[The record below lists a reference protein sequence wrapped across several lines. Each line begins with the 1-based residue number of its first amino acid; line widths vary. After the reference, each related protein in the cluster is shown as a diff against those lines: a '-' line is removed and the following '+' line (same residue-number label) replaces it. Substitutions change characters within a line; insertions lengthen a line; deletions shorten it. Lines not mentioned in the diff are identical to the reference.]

1 MRTLSIIL
9 LLFSFITGNGQS
21 SNDLQHL
28 NTSPILTKEQNIKW
42 LKIIDSLS
50 LHDKVIF
57 LSERINNDTNIYVY
71 QKGKDVI
78 RLEPG
83 RETFLSSKLKG
94 CCKPVLL
101 IEGKIIHLF
110 FDGPTTYARMQ
121 LNLSIVKDLLQISN
135 IEDITMLSGDK
146 SASIFGPQGEDGA
159 IIINLKD
166 KKSKKRLRKIKSPL

>member
-28 NTSPILTKEQNIKW
+28 NTSPIITKEQNIKW

-94 CCKPVLL
+94 CCKPVLM

-110 FDGPTTYARMQ
+110 FDGPTTYARMPQ
-121 LNLSIVKDLLQISN
+121 YYHFSLESRGQDYFIYHSTTTLL
-135 IEDITMLSGDK
+135 
-146 SASIFGPQGEDGA
+146 FR
-159 IIINLKD
+159 
-166 KKSKKRLRKIKSPL
+166 KKI